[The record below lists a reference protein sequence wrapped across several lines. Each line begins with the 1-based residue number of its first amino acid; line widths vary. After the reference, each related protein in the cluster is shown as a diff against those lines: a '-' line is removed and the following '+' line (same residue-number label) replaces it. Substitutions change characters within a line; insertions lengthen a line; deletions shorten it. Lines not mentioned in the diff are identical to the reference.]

1 VHHRLAGDLADIA
14 AFGAELFVEEGF
26 RLPDEG
32 EEGDLLFL
40 RCVEEA
46 GDVAVGDEEEVAGA
60 IWSKPN
66 SEHLVESSEHL
77 VTSSE
82 HLPRNSEHLDTLHE
96 IAEPVRS
103 LQKAPRGLVGVTIL
117 CLCEAGF

>member
-1 VHHRLAGDLADIA
+1 VGVHHRLAGDLADIA

-66 SEHLVESSEHL
+66 SEHL
-77 VTSSE
+77 
-82 HLPRNSEHLDTLHE
+82 DTLHE
-96 IAEPVRS
+96 IAEAVRS
-103 LQKAPRGLVGVTIL
+103 LQKAPGELVGVTIL